1 MPRTLIRNATV
12 VTMDAERRVLTG
24 HDLVVE
30 GDRIA
35 ALAPSGQVRPQPDD
49 DVVDGRGRLV
59 LPGFVNTHVHTVQQL
74 GRGLADDVDLMT
86 LLHERVFPYESNVG
100 PEDSYA
106 STLLFGLEQI
116 QNGTTTFAD
125 AGIQHA
131 APTVRA
137 VDELGIRGALC
148 LSITDDGEG
157 LPAGWKL
164 PTDECLAIQEDRF
177 GRYHGAADGRV
188 RWWLGLRTLFNN
200 SDRLLEQT
208 AEAAERLDTRA
219 HMHVAQSPGE
229 VGYCRGTRGTTV
241 IRHLDRVGLLS
252 ERLLAVHCLYVDDEE
267 IELMSERRVSVSHS
281 PGAGLKIMGL
291 PKIVGMLEKGIVVG
305 LATDSGASNNR
316 NSMPDEMWLATLL
329 QKGAH
334 ANPAALTAQQVLEM
348 ATIGAARALGWDDQI
363 GSLEVG
369 KKADLCIVNPWSAN
383 MQPLHD
389 PIAALVF
396 CMKTENIESTLCD
409 GVWLMRDRRLTR
421 LDPGEVLREASARAA
436 AISQRAGIQLPQ
448 RFPNVGIATE

>member
-1 MPRTLIRNATV
+1 MPRTIIRNATI
-12 VTMDAERRVLTG
+12 VTMDPERRVLVG

-35 ALAPSGQVRPQPDD
+35 ALAPASQTRVEAGDD
-49 DVVDGRGRLV
+49 AIDGRGRLV

-86 LLHERVFPYESNVG
+86 LLHGRVFPYESNVG

-125 AGIQHA
+125 AGIQHVE
-131 APTVRA
+131 PTVRA
-137 VDELGIRGALC
+137 VTELGIRGALC
-148 LSITDDGEG
+148 LSITDDGDG

-164 PTDECLAIQEDRF
+164 PTDECLAIQEEAF
-177 GRYHGAADGRV
+177 GTVNGAADGRL

-200 SDRLLEQT
+200 SDRLLEGT
-208 AEAAERLDTRA
+208 AALAERLDTRA

-229 VGYCRGTRGTTV
+229 VGYCRATRGTTV
-241 IRHLDRVGLLS
+241 ARHLDRMGLLS
-252 ERLLAVHCLYVDDEE
+252 ERLLAVHGLYLEE
-267 IELMSERRVSVSHS
+267 EELDLLAERRVSVSHS

-291 PKIVGMLEKGIVVG
+291 PKIVGMLDRGITVG

-334 ANPAALTAQQVLEM
+334 ANPSALTAQQVLAM
-348 ATIGAARALGWDDQI
+348 ATIDAARALGWDAEI

-369 KKADLCIVNPWSAN
+369 KKADLCVIDPWTAN

-396 CMKTENIESTLCD
+396 CMKSENITHTMCD
-409 GVWLMRDRRLTR
+409 GVWLMRDRQLTR
-421 LDPGEVLREASARAA
+421 LNATEVLREASARAL
-436 AISQRAGIQLPQ
+436 AIGQRAGIALPP
-448 RFPNVGIATE
+448 RFPTVHA